1 MAIVT
6 VDGVE
11 KACCSFNSQEFGKAL
26 SGPHITHKLVS
37 IQPWPLGVAIVTVD
51 GVEKACCS
59 FDSQEFGKALS
70 EPHITHKLARLN
82 LNHCKMYY
90 YNR

>member
-1 MAIVT
+1 
-6 VDGVE
+6 
-11 KACCSFNSQEFGKAL
+11 
-26 SGPHITHKLVS
+26 
-37 IQPWPLGVAIVTVD
+37 VD

-59 FDSQEFGKALS
+59 FDSQELAKLFLDPRPLGVATVPVDSVEKACYSFDSQEFGKALS
-70 EPHITHKLARLN
+70 RSHITHKLARLN

>member
-1 MAIVT
+1 VAIVT

-11 KACCSFNSQEFGKAL
+11 KACCSFDSQEFGKAL
-26 SGPHITHKLVS
+26 SGPHITHKLAS

-70 EPHITHKLARLN
+70 GPHITHKLARLN